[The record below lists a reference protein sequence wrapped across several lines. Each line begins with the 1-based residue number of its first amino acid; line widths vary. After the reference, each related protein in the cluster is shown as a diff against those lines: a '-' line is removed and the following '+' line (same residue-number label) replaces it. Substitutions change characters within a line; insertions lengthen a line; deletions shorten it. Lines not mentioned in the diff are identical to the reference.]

1 MILSPFFF
9 FFFLYVS
16 QVTWHWT
23 LVRHLIYFNL
33 HVEESCQEGKMNPL
47 SPSRPGRTPLA
58 AVLLCCARGGCAVS
72 REWASIFHK
81 PHVPRRYGAL
91 HTRMWGSAASA
102 GHGFVLLFLFVFFT
116 SVIILTQCTISALCT
131 LLLLVIIK
139 IRPWTFSLQRKRE
152 LCPVGRSQ
160 GIRQCCSLF
169 SRAKKPKV
177 CGNQGYADVRT
188 LTGFSLVWM
197 EIRCFDMRFLVSASS

>member
-1 MILSPFFF
+1 MS
-9 FFFLYVS
+9 
-16 QVTWHWT
+16 
-23 LVRHLIYFNL
+23 
-33 HVEESCQEGKMNPL
+33 PL
-47 SPSRPGRTPLA
+47 SSSRPGRTPLA
-58 AVLLCCARGGCAVS
+58 AVLPCCA
-72 REWASIFHK
+72 
-81 PHVPRRYGAL
+81 VPGEVVLCPENGPAFFISHMCHAGTGLCTPECGAAL
-91 HTRMWGSAASA
+91 PQLGTG
-102 GHGFVLLFLFVFFT
+102 LFCCFCLVFFT